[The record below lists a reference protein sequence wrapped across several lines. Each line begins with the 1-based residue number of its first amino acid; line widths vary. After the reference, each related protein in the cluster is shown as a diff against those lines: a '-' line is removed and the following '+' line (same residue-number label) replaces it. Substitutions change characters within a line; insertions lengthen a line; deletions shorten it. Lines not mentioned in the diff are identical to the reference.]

1 MNPLQKLL
9 SKSLFSRALWAPA
22 ISFPSL
28 TLWCALL
35 LHPVDGYA
43 QQPQPLQ
50 MSDFVLFSGIGGQ
63 GTASCYS
70 PGYAVQIGPAS
81 TISGGSI
88 GSLRLV
94 NTTGPVTVTGNVFS
108 KGTILLGKSNVVKG
122 NIAASNTYNAG
133 GAILYAGN
141 NANLG
146 LSTANTIDVKGKI
159 IVAGGTVKSKVTH
172 PVGTT
177 YYGPTPAGGKVIGT
191 PTLPTFPSLPPVTAF
206 PAYSNS
212 DITTTKTITPGNYG
226 EVKLYGGKTL
236 TLKGPGVYVFK
247 EIKNSNTNNF
257 VFDFQNNP
265 SGTFLIY
272 VHRNVDLDKLGV
284 TMINGGSASRIYTEV
299 HGLGW
304 SNKLYGFD
312 LANGSS
318 SGTATKWLGTVWCPY
333 SAINIGSGTGSSN
346 ITGALWSGTQVNVRN
361 NVTIV
366 HAPFLSCA
374 PPTLTVVDASVCS
387 AEAGGN
393 TALVNLNDYIT
404 STGSST
410 LTFSVN
416 GSAIATPESYLATS
430 GDAVTVTASTSLSCS
445 STASFTITVND
456 QQSFGICAPLT
467 GKTNDLIGSE
477 LTSLNQ
483 VFNAGGQPTSS
494 EVFLIV
500 EDKVLIDVI
509 YFPSGLSQLLTILPG
524 LGLTDFVVNDEVN
537 EDGTLIITGFFPIGN
552 LTELNPLGTLIN
564 YVRPTPPPIGNS
576 GTATTLGDQ
585 ALRSDL
591 VRLGYD
597 IGGAGVKIG
606 VLSDSYNT
614 LPNSDIANGD
624 LPGEG
629 NPFERTTPVQVLREY
644 PYGPRSDEGRAM
656 LQIIHDIAP
665 EATLAFRTG
674 FVTAND
680 FAKGIRELEEANCDI
695 ITDDITYVTEPFF
708 GDGIISKA
716 VDDVTA
722 LGVSY
727 FTAAGNFGS
736 KSYEGTFSPTTINGL
751 VAHNFGGGD
760 AGQSITV
767 GPGTSG
773 PTTYTIV
780 LQWQDP
786 VYSIGNGGTQN
797 DLDIYLSADQGITR
811 FGFNRNNLGGDPIEI
826 LTFTIRENTTTD
838 IIVVR
843 AAGTDN
849 VKFKYIVFR
858 GDNIIFNEHN
868 NSGNGFST
876 IVGQANAHGAMTV
889 GAVLYSNTPE
899 FDYSRPDGSEQF
911 GVASFSSTGGTTIG
925 LADRMKPDF
934 IAPNGVNTTVF
945 LGGRDIDLPDNPDG
959 DGLPNFF
966 GTSAAAPH
974 AAAVAALIMEA
985 RAKFRPELPPFQ
997 PAEMRELLK
1006 STARNMYGPGYDL
1019 KSGAGFLRA
1028 DQALLTIAAPSPSII
1043 QPLIVPEGV
1052 TPGDEPFTVLIN
1064 GTNLN
1069 DNSEVL
1075 FRGNPL
1081 PTSFNEETGQLAA
1094 EVPVF
1099 EGNPAISVRNDA
1111 IALNDGGTDGPYY
1124 FFGTTKSRIVV
1135 KVDNKTKK
1143 FGEIIPSNTAS
1154 VLVEVNGSL
1163 VANSLT
1169 LADVGLTINPAGETD
1184 PSGRQLVPVVISGP
1198 TDELIDANPTGYI
1211 LIPSHAATDITF
1223 GELYTY
1229 DTENYQ
1235 TGRLI
1240 VEKMPLTITPNDLT
1254 YEYGEKFDDLITFTY
1269 ALGGNPANL
1278 NAATLQ
1284 TLLADVEEEH
1294 DTQLYDNA
1302 VAFVDSRQLVNASRQ
1317 LVNSDLANLAFM
1329 SSSRALVNS
1338 RQLVNASRQL
1348 VNTTTNVVDFD
1359 QRSIFNYRDAQTDDV
1374 QFVDT
1379 LTTPVVNSRQLVNRS
1394 RALVNSRQLVNGTAL
1409 VSASRQLVNASRQL
1423 VNSNASSALV
1433 NGSTVGEGEENS
1445 NVDVMVIVDSL
1456 DVYSEP
1462 VINEAGEEVYEILEL
1477 FSINM
1482 VTGITAGIHSII
1494 PGAYLSGNFDVSYLQ
1509 GTLTITQATLTA
1521 TSENQ
1526 QMTYGDVQPEYTSTI
1541 EGFQYEEEETD
1552 VVESITYKLKDSD
1565 GNLHPSTG
1573 PIGAGL
1579 YDIVPQVTLVETELQ
1594 PGLPVN
1600 YVVEYTTPAA
1610 NLQVN
1615 KASVTITADAN
1626 QTKVYGNP
1634 DPIFSYSITS
1644 GALVTGDLL
1653 TGALTR
1659 VAGENIGSYAL
1670 ETGTLALN
1678 GNYALSFVPA
1688 DFSITPLAITV
1699 TPDADQFKYV
1709 GEVDPVLAYAVTTGE
1724 LIAGDSFTGAL
1735 GRNAGESIGTYA
1747 IQIGT
1752 LAVSANYTLTLA
1764 PADFKIVS
1772 PPPPVIKSFETAV
1785 GAGSNPVT
1793 VNKPAGTTSGDLLI
1807 VGLMFEKGSNATPT
1821 PPSGWTLIRRDN
1833 KYNYVGMA
1841 TYYKVAGDSEPTS
1854 YTFTLSNGPKWSIGI
1869 SRIEGADP
1877 NNPINAHGGAFGHDD
1892 DDVKAPSI
1900 TTNVYN
1906 ALVMAFYTNKKD
1918 ATWTPPSGTTEVYDR
1933 PNTQQ
1938 GLTSNM
1944 MAYYVQSSPGA
1955 TGSKTAKP
1963 SRREVWVAQ
1972 QIAIRPGQSRSGSS
1986 TSRNNTSIVGNTPVE
2001 EVPLFEESESNAH
2014 AYPNPVRDHVT
2025 VQIDELTEKPAN
2037 SDINILDRVGRAYPV
2052 NSAWDAQ
2059 NKALGLDFTP
2069 MGTGIYFIRV
2079 KTKSGYK
2086 SVRVMKASE

>member
-1 MNPLQKLL
+1 MTSLL
-9 SKSLFSRALWAPA
+9 KNLIIRSLRGIVFPFPALA
-22 ISFPSL
+22 SL
-28 TLWCALL
+28 LALFL
-35 LHPVDGYA
+35 SASIGFA
-43 QQPQPLQ
+43 QQSPQLQ
-50 MSDFVLFSGIGGQ
+50 MSDFVLFSGAGGP
-63 GTASCYS
+63 GTANCYS
-70 PGYAVQIGPAS
+70 PGYAVQIGSSS
-81 TISGGSI
+81 TINGGTI
-88 GSLRLV
+88 GSLKLIY
-94 NTTGPVTVTGNVFS
+94 TTGPVTVTGNVFS
-108 KGTILLGKSNVVKG
+108 KGTIELANNNVVKG
-122 NIAASNTYNAG
+122 NIAAANSFNSSGTV
-133 GAILYAGN
+133 LSVGN
-141 NANLG
+141 SANLG

-159 IVAGGTVKSKVTH
+159 VVGGGTVTSKVTH

-177 YYGPTPAGGKVIGT
+177 YYGPAPAGGNITGV
-191 PTLPTFPSLPPVTAF
+191 PTLPTFPALPPITKF
-206 PAYSNS
+206 PSYGNS
-212 DITTTKTITPGNYG
+212 DITSTKTITPGKYG

-236 TLKGPGVYVFK
+236 TLKGTGVYVFK
-247 EIKNSNTNNF
+247 EIKNSNNNSL

-265 SGTFLIY
+265 TGTFLIY
-272 VHRNVDLDKLGV
+272 VHKNVDLDKISV
-284 TMINGGSASRIYTEV
+284 TMINGGSASRIFTEV
-299 HGLGW
+299 HGSGW

-312 LANGSS
+312 IANGSPGGS
-318 SGTATKWLGTVWCPY
+318 ASKWLGTVWCPF
-333 SAINIGSGTGSSN
+333 SAINIGSGTGSCN
-346 ITGALWSGTQVNVRN
+346 VTGALWSGTQVNIRN

-366 HAPFLSCA
+366 YAPFSTCS
-374 PPTLTVVDASVCS
+374 PPTLTVVDAVVCS
-387 AEAGGN
+387 AEEGGN
-393 TALVNLNDYIT
+393 TAIVNLNDYIT
-404 STGSST
+404 SDEGSTVS
-410 LTFSVN
+410 FAVN
-416 GSAIATPESYLATS
+416 GSIIATPESYLATS
-430 GDAVTVTASTSLSCS
+430 GDEVIVTATSSPSCS
-445 STASFTITVND
+445 SAATFSITVND
-456 QQSFGICAPLT
+456 QQSFGICAPLS

-477 LTSLNQ
+477 LTSLSQ
-483 VFNAGGQPTSS
+483 IFNAGGQPASS

-500 EDKVLIDVI
+500 EDKVLIDII
-509 YFPSGLSQLLTILPG
+509 YFPSGLSELLTILPG

-537 EDGTLIITGFFPIGN
+537 EDGTLIITGFFPIGS

-576 GTATTLGDQ
+576 GTATTLGDK

-606 VLSDSYNT
+606 VISDSYNT
-614 LPNSDIANGD
+614 LPNSDITNGD
-624 LPGEG
+624 LPGSG
-629 NPFERTTPVQVLREY
+629 NPFERTTPVQVIKEY

-786 VYSIGNGGTQN
+786 VFSIGDGGTQN

-811 FGFNRNNLGGDPIEI
+811 FGFNRNNLGGDPVEI

-838 IIVVR
+838 IMVVR

-858 GDNIIFNEHN
+858 GNNLVFNEHN
-868 NSGNGFST
+868 NGGNGFST
-876 IVGQANAHGAMTV
+876 IVGQANSQGAMTV

-899 FDYSRPDGSEQF
+899 FNYSRPDGSEEF

-925 LADRMKPDF
+925 VADRVKPDF

-945 LGGRDIDLPDNPDG
+945 LGGQDIDLPDNPDG

-997 PAEMRELLK
+997 PSEMRELLT
-1006 STARNMYGPGYDL
+1006 STARNMYGSGYDV
-1019 KSGAGFLRA
+1019 KSGAGFIRA
-1028 DQALLTIAAPSPSII
+1028 DQALLTIAAPDPTII

-1069 DNSEVL
+1069 DNSVVL
-1075 FRGNPL
+1075 FRGDPL
-1081 PTSFNEETGQLAA
+1081 PTSFIEETGQLAA
-1094 EVPVF
+1094 EVPIF
-1099 EGNPAISVRNDA
+1099 EGNPDISVRNDA
-1111 IALNDGGTDGPYY
+1111 IALGDGGTDGPFY

-1135 KVDNKTKK
+1135 KVENKTKK

-1163 VANSLT
+1163 VANTLT
-1169 LADVGLTINPAGETD
+1169 LANVGLTLNPAGETD
-1184 PSGRQLVPVVISGP
+1184 ASGRLLVPLIISGP

-1211 LIPSHAATDITF
+1211 LIPSHAETDITF
-1223 GELYTY
+1223 RELYTY
-1229 DTENYQ
+1229 DTENYE

-1240 VEKMPLTITPNDLT
+1240 VEKLPLLISPNNLT
-1254 YEYGEKFDDLITFTY
+1254 SVYGEKFDDLITHTY
-1269 ALGGNPANL
+1269 TPLGDLSNMNST
-1278 NAATLQ
+1278 TLQ
-1284 TLLADVEEEH
+1284 TILANVAEEH
-1294 DTQLYDNA
+1294 EDQLYDDA
-1302 VAFVDSRQLVNASRQ
+1302 VAMVDGRHLVNASRQ

-1359 QRSIFNYRDAQTDDV
+1359 QRSIFNYRDAEDE

-1433 NGSTVGEGEENS
+1433 NGSTVGEGDEPS

-1456 DVYSEP
+1456 DYYSDP
-1462 VINEAGEEVYEILEL
+1462 VVNDDGEEVYVIPLL
-1477 FSINM
+1477 FSVNM
-1482 VTGITAGIHSII
+1482 VTGITAGTHYIV
-1494 PGAYLSGNFDVSYLQ
+1494 PGAYLSGNFEMTYLA
-1509 GTLTITQATLTA
+1509 GSITFTQANLTV
-1521 TSENQ
+1521 TSQSRE
-1526 QMTYGDVQPEYTSTI
+1526 MVYGEDQPSYESTVV
-1541 EGFQYEEEETD
+1541 GLQYEEEEAD
-1552 VVESITYKLKDSD
+1552 VIQSISYQLRDSQ
-1565 GNLHPSTG
+1565 GNMHLSSG
-1573 PIGAGL
+1573 PIGAGV
-1579 YDIVPQVTLVETELQ
+1579 YDIIPQVTLIETELQ

-1600 YVVEYTTPAA
+1600 YLVEYASPSGKLT
-1610 NLQVN
+1610 VN
-1615 KASVTITADAN
+1615 KSLLTITADAD
-1626 QTKVYGNP
+1626 QSKIYGNP
-1634 DPIFSYSITS
+1634 DPTPLTYSITS
-1644 GALVTGDLL
+1644 GALIAGDTF
-1653 TGALTR
+1653 TGALARSEGEDVGTYAINQGTLLLDNNYTLLFVPANFEITQRALTLTADPDQTKVYGSPDPELAYSITIGTLVPGDSFTGALSR
-1659 VAGENIGSYAL
+1659 VAGETVGSYPI
-1670 ETGTLALN
+1670 EQGTLLLS
-1678 GNYALSFVPA
+1678 GNYLVSFVPA
-1688 DFSITPLAITV
+1688 DFSITTKSVTV
-1699 TPDADQFKYV
+1699 TPDPDQYKYV
-1709 GEVDPVLAYAVTTGE
+1709 GEVDPVLTYSITTGE
-1724 LIAGDSFTGAL
+1724 LAEGDSFGGAL
-1735 GRNAGESIGTYA
+1735 GRITGESIGTYA
-1747 IQIGT
+1747 IKIGT
-1752 LAVSANYTLTLA
+1752 LALNSNYNLTLA
-1764 PADFKIVS
+1764 PGDFEIVS

-1785 GAGSNPVT
+1785 GAGSNPVK

-1807 VGLMFEKGSNATPT
+1807 VGLMFEKGNSTTPT
-1821 PPSGWTLIRRDN
+1821 APSGWTLIRRDN
-1833 KYNYVGMA
+1833 KLNYVGMA
-1841 TYYKVAGDSEPTS
+1841 TYYKVAGNNEPAF
-1854 YTFTLSNGPKWSIGI
+1854 YTFALSSGPKWSIGI
-1869 SRIEGADP
+1869 TRIEGADP

-1900 TTNVYN
+1900 TTSVYN

-1918 ATWTPPSGTTEVYDR
+1918 ATWTPANGTTEVYDR

-1944 MAYYVQSSPGA
+1944 MAYYVKSSPGA

-1963 SRREVWVAQ
+1963 SREEVWVAQ
-1972 QIAIRPGQSRSGSS
+1972 QIGIRPGQSKSGSS
-1986 TSRNNTSIVGNTPVE
+1986 AGRSSTPIAGNIP
-2001 EVPLFEESESNAH
+2001 
-2014 AYPNPVRDHVT
+2014 
-2025 VQIDELTEKPAN
+2025 
-2037 SDINILDRVGRAYPV
+2037 G
-2052 NSAWDAQ
+2052 
-2059 NKALGLDFTP
+2059 
-2069 MGTGIYFIRV
+2069 
-2079 KTKSGYK
+2079 
-2086 SVRVMKASE
+2086 